1 MQFDVVII
9 GSGVAGLTAAL
20 YSARAGKSTLII
32 ENSII
37 GGTTATLETVEN
49 YPGFAGKTGAELIS
63 TMVGQVFSLSVS
75 IEMLNIEHIDYE
87 NKNIY
92 FTDGQIC
99 TYKALV
105 IATGT
110 SYIPLGINAEERLKF
125 KGISYCATCD
135 GRLYKD
141 KKVVVVTNGAK
152 GADSIDYL
160 EGLASEL
167 IVIDTTNLYK
177 NNNLQVF
184 SNATVV
190 DIEGDEYVEGIQFIS
205 NGNQYSI
212 KCSAVFVCLGKDSNI
227 SLFENKIK
235 TKNKK
240 IITDDNMQTNID
252 GVFAAGDIRD
262 KELRQIVTA
271 CSDGAIAATQ
281 AIKYLSKLK

>member
-1 MQFDVVII
+1 
-9 GSGVAGLTAAL
+9 
-20 YSARAGKSTLII
+20 
-32 ENSII
+32 
-37 GGTTATLETVEN
+37 
-49 YPGFAGKTGAELIS
+49 
-63 TMVGQVFSLSVS
+63 
-75 IEMLNIEHIDYE
+75 
-87 NKNIY
+87 
-92 FTDGQIC
+92 
-99 TYKALV
+99 
-105 IATGT
+105 
-110 SYIPLGINAEERLKF
+110 LKF